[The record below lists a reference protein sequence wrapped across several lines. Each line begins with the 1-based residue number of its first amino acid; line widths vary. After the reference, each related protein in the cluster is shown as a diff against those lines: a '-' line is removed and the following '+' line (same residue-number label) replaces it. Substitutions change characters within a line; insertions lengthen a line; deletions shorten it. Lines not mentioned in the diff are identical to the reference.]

1 MGDGSTAHVV
11 PFQASTNV
19 RLRPAPSVELP
30 TATHAE
36 AEVQDTPESELFSGP
51 VALGV
56 GSISF
61 GTITGFFGIVDV
73 GWFAG

>member
-1 MGDGSTAHVV
+1 M
-11 PFQASTNV
+11 
-19 RLRPAPSVELP
+19 ELP